1 MVLNKKAKELM
12 TEIKRLSQS
21 RGLNDVFTTFL
32 EISAVSLGAQMDLS
46 NATEREKRYQEIAAQ
61 LPTEELSAYGKMLAL
76 LYLAVQ
82 HQKDDPCDILGAIF
96 HELQL
101 NNEWNGQF
109 FTPDNVSRMMA
120 SITIPSTLDK
130 EVMTICE
137 PACGSGTMI
146 IASAWAMQQNHIDHK
161 TRSLFIAKD
170 LDIRCVWM
178 TYIQMMLY
186 EIPAIVVHGNSLTSE
201 EWSRWYTP
209 WAYVQLYKL
218 EQAPAASTNAA

>member
-1 MVLNKKAKELM
+1 MALNTKAKELM
-12 TEIKRLSQS
+12 AEIKRLSQS
-21 RGLNDVFTTFL
+21 RGLNTVFTTFL

-46 NATEREKRYQEIAAQ
+46 NATEREKRYHEIAAQ
-61 LPTEELSAYGKMLAL
+61 LSNEELSTYGKMLAL

-82 HQKDDPCDILGAIF
+82 QQKDDPCDILGTIF

-101 NNEWNGQF
+101 NNAWKGQF

-120 SITIPSTLDK
+120 SMTIPSTLDK
-130 EVMTICE
+130 EIMTICE
-137 PACGSGTMI
+137 PTCGSGTMV
-146 IASAWAMQQNHIDHK
+146 IASAWAMQQNHIDYQ
-161 TRSLFIAKD
+161 TRSLFVAKD

-186 EIPAIVVHGNSLTSE
+186 QIPAIVVHANSLTSE

-209 WAYVQLYKL
+209 WAFVQLQKL
-218 EQAPAASTNAA
+218 EQAHDDYSTAA